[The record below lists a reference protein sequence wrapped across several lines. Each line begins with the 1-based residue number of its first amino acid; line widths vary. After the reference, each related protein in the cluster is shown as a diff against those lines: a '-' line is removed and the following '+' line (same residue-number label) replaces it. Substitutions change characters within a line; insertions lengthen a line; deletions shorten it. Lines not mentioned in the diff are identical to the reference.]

1 MNLASV
7 AQSIRTRLGDRRWAY
22 RALFLHD
29 DGKTPNPAGEVVLRD
44 LARIC
49 YANKTTAMPTDRAA
63 AVAEGRRQVWL
74 HIQQCMRLSDDP
86 IHQLTQER
94 DIE

>member
-1 MNLASV
+1 VISPV
-7 AQSIRTRLGDRRWAY
+7 EFVRSRLRDRRWAY
-22 RALFLHD
+22 KALFLRD
-29 DGKTPNPAGEVVLRD
+29 DGKTPNAAAEIVLRD

-74 HIQQCMRLSDDP
+74 HIQQCMRLSDDQ
-86 IHQLTQER
+86 IQQLTQER